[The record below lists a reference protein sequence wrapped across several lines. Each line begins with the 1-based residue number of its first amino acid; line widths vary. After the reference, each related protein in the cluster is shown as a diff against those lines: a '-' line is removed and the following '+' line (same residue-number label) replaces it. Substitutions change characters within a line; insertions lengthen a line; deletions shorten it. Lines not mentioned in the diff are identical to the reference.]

1 MGPVPG
7 LSWTDVLSVVADIAL
22 AAVLLTG
29 QWLQAN
35 AIARTGAGRRA
46 ARIALVGLL
55 IPQLVVSTYGTL
67 LDLSAPMREGALA
80 LWLGGSLV
88 VHLVAAAGRDRWSRS
103 QGAGFVGPNVLA
115 SASPANVLR
124 EPDGHGAR
132 PPVAE
137 RQPSQ
142 RRVRR
147 SGVAVPVLL
156 AISLVAPRAF
166 ADAATLTPCEG
177 VEVLLATGESQPTE
191 AAPRD
196 WMPSAVAGYVLRVDE
211 ARNLEDVAQSR
222 VNPDESRIELVG
234 DGFVRGYHQAWSRE
248 ETKLEFSAQE
258 FATVEGALAFHAFA
272 NRYACQ
278 FANETFHGP
287 LGSIGLQIRYSS
299 GRPIGEQ
306 LSWVSGST
314 RILVFVD
321 HATPPVDHGRVVWLV
336 DLVRRGRPSG

>member
-7 LSWTDVLSVVADIAL
+7 LSWTDVLRVVAAL
-22 AAVLLTG
+22 AIATVLLTG

-35 AIARTGAGRRA
+35 SVARTGAGRKV

-55 IPQLVVSTYGTL
+55 VPQLLALTYGSW
-67 LDLSAPMREGALA
+67 LDLSEPVRAGALA

-88 VHLVAAAGRDRWSRS
+88 VHLVAAARRDRWSEGP
-103 QGAGFVGPNVLA
+103 GAGSVRLNALA
-115 SASPANVLR
+115 DASPANVLH
-124 EPDGHGAR
+124 EPVGHGAR
-132 PPVAE
+132 PPVVE
-137 RQPSQ
+137 RKPSD
-142 RRVRR
+142 RRSRR
-147 SGVAVPVLL
+147 SGVLVPAIL
-156 AISLVAPRAF
+156 AIALIAPRAI

-177 VEVLLATGESQPTE
+177 VEALLATGESQPITATPE
-191 AAPRD
+191 D
-196 WMPSAVAGYVLRVDE
+196 WMPSGVGGYVLRVDE
-211 ARNLEDVAQSR
+211 ARTLENEARSR

-234 DGFVRGYHQAWSRE
+234 DGFVRGHHQAWSRE
-248 ETKLEFSAQE
+248 GTTIEFGAQE

-287 LGSIGLQIRYSS
+287 SGSIGLQIRYRS

-321 HATPPVDHGRVVWLV
+321 HATPPVDHGQVVRLV
-336 DLVRRGRPSG
+336 ELVHGGRTGG